1 VKRLIFLVPILVF
14 MGLAVLFWA
23 GLNGGSPTYVP
34 SGMVGKAAPDIT
46 LPPLDAEA
54 QNFTRAELADGRP
67 TIVNFWASWCAPCRV
82 EHSTLEALAAG
93 GGVALYGV
101 DYKDDPRAARG
112 FLKELGNPFG
122 KINTDREGRVAI
134 DWGVTGVPE
143 TFVVDGNGVIRVH
156 YAGPLTQD
164 VLQRLILPAMAEKS
178 APVAAK

>member
-1 VKRLIFLVPILVF
+1 MKRIFFLVPVAVF
-14 MGLAVLFWA
+14 IGLAVLFWA
-23 GLNGGSPTYVP
+23 GLNGSPP
-34 SGMVGKAAPDIT
+34 SLLPSPLIGKPAPEVT

-54 QNFTRAELADGRP
+54 ESFSRTELAQGRP
-67 TIVNFWASWCAPCRV
+67 TIINFWASWCAPCRV

-101 DYKDDPRAARG
+101 NYKDDAKAARG

-143 TFVVDGNGVIRVH
+143 TFVVDGNGIIRVH
-156 YAGPLTQD
+156 YAGPVTEE
-164 VLQRLILPAMAEKS
+164 VLQRLILPAMA
-178 APVAAK
+178 AK